1 MSIDGLDGSGKTTAS
16 KILADMIRREGQEI
30 LLLEHPGEGFLGRTC
45 RRFLLKD
52 GIPASFA
59 AAAFLSSEMFLN
71 AFRIKKSRNALA
83 VRYTLSA
90 YYLPDPIAEPVFR
103 LFSSVMPRPDAM
115 IFIDLDP
122 ETAMERAG
130 SRGNERE
137 MFENLGSMKE
147 MRERILSV
155 PGLTV
160 IDGSGTPEETAE
172 RMMKAMSIDSAG
184 NIF

>member
-1 MSIDGLDGSGKTTAS
+1 
-16 KILADMIRREGQEI
+16 
-30 LLLEHPGEGFLGRTC
+30 
-45 RRFLLKD
+45 
-52 GIPASFA
+52 
-59 AAAFLSSEMFLN
+59 
-71 AFRIKKSRNALA
+71 
-83 VRYTLSA
+83 
-90 YYLPDPIAEPVFR
+90 
-103 LFSSVMPRPDAM
+103 MPRPDAM